1 MSEELIRAKKCDIRW
16 IILHLNEIIEYMEAS
31 EFFDESDLDYPI
43 MSLAYH
49 SIFEIKESLTKQY
62 DNYPKST

>member
-16 IILHLNEIIEYMEAS
+16 VILHLNEIIEYLEAS
-31 EFFDESDLDYPI
+31 EFFDEKDSDYPI
-43 MSLAYH
+43 MSLSYH
-49 SIFEIKESLTKQY
+49 SLSEIREALTKQH